1 MKINMMNTMILSK
14 VGFCHWFD
22 DQSIRGMFNILLP
35 EVNIFLE
42 RYLILQHAFGRK
54 SVSLPKLFIF
64 TTNVDQF
71 SSTSWISVKSNNPFV
86 KSEFFTSQH
95 KFPYL
100 ISRSIIYGHKSKRT
114 PQEQRKEPKS
124 GRSLRFIEFRVLH
137 FFTFLLLSYWFHFI
151 PISAREGASKSWW
164 RKQKPSRYREL
175 LGSLRCCIS
184 YLASQKWVQF
194 CFARTYFC
202 TKKSTLSL

>member
-1 MKINMMNTMILSK
+1 MIINMMNTMILSN

-54 SVSLPKLFIF
+54 SVSLPKSFISYHKCWLIF
-64 TTNVDQF
+64 FNVVNKRQ
-71 SSTSWISVKSNNPFV
+71 IKQPFREV
-86 KSEFFTSQH
+86 RIFHQSAQ
-95 KFPYL
+95 PYL

-137 FFTFLLLSYWFHFI
+137 FFPFCCYVTDFILYPFQLGRGLQKADGESKNHPRTANCWARSGALLLI
-151 PISAREGASKSWW
+151 
-164 RKQKPSRYREL
+164 
-175 LGSLRCCIS
+175 
-184 YLASQKWVQF
+184 
-194 CFARTYFC
+194 
-202 TKKSTLSL
+202 

>member
-1 MKINMMNTMILSK
+1 MILSK

-54 SVSLPKLFIF
+54 SVSLPKSFISYHKCWLIF
-64 TTNVDQF
+64 FNVVNKRQ
-71 SSTSWISVKSNNPFV
+71 IKQPFREV
-86 KSEFFTSQH
+86 RIFHQSAQ
-95 KFPYL
+95 PYL

-137 FFTFLLLSYWFHFI
+137 FVSFLLLCYWFHSI

-164 RKQKPSRYREL
+164 RKQKPSPYREL
-175 LGSLRCCIS
+175 LGSLRCFAS
-184 YLASQKWVQF
+184 NLASQKWVQF
-194 CFARTYFC
+194 CFDRTYFC
-202 TKKSTLSL
+202 TKKILLVISLHRV